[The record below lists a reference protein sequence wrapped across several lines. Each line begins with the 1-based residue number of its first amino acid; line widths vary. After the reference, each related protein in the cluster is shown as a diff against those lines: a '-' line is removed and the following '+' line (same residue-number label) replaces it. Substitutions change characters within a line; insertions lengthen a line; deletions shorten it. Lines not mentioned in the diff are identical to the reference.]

1 MTQKKRKISVRK
13 VMRAILS
20 LVLMVC
26 CVTAL
31 SSASR
36 LSDEQ
41 KIRKVE
47 IDIIN
52 EDQIHFLDE
61 AKVLQILNGKETDSM
76 ENLLLKQID
85 ARKMEEMM
93 NNTAWV
99 KDAQVYV
106 DNNHTM
112 HVSVMQRT
120 PIARVFD
127 VLGNSYYIDSSRKVL
142 PLSSDYVH
150 YAPVV
155 TNVPVFKTDST
166 RNALKWEM
174 IYVVNKIQAHSFWSS
189 QISHCSVDSDLCFV
203 LYPVLGNQRILLGD
217 TSGMDNKLTNLYAFY
232 CKISN
237 RIGWDKYDVI
247 DLRFKD
253 QVVASPALPWLG
265 PVDKAVLNMNW
276 ARSMADSNLNQGK
289 VKLVAHVDSAKKE
302 PKKPASVPLAKKPDV
317 VKPVKK
323 ENVIATPKKENKT
336 NNNNKTET
344 VLPKYIYHK
353 KNN

>member
-1 MTQKKRKISVRK
+1 
-13 VMRAILS
+13 
-20 LVLMVC
+20 
-26 CVTAL
+26 
-31 SSASR
+31 
-36 LSDEQ
+36 
-41 KIRKVE
+41 
-47 IDIIN
+47 
-52 EDQIHFLDE
+52 
-61 AKVLQILNGKETDSM
+61 
-76 ENLLLKQID
+76 
-85 ARKMEEMM
+85 
-93 NNTAWV
+93 
-99 KDAQVYV
+99 
-106 DNNHTM
+106 
-112 HVSVMQRT
+112 
-120 PIARVFD
+120 
-127 VLGNSYYIDSSRKVL
+127 
-142 PLSSDYVH
+142 
-150 YAPVV
+150 
-155 TNVPVFKTDST
+155 
-166 RNALKWEM
+166 M